1 MAEDKMSSSIL
12 ILGTTRCVNDFICI
26 KRFTSQCW
34 MSMWESKFHTKNL
47 AQFLL
52 GVDKSGHIKH
62 ACRLP
67 RICSLQPEMM
77 SSSVTTGLT
86 LSLDI
91 AERRALTS
99 AFLI

>member
-52 GVDKSGHIKH
+52 GVQTNLAISNMPAGSH
-62 ACRLP
+62 AFAACNLRWCPLLLP
-67 RICSLQPEMM
+67 Q
-77 SSSVTTGLT
+77 
-86 LSLDI
+86 D
-91 AERRALTS
+91 
-99 AFLI
+99 